1 MTVSLL
7 FPARK
12 IPPGGI
18 FVKEKNGTPGNEK
31 NGRAK
36 KTLLFRPAKPKMNA
50 VECMF
55 YRHKTRGVSK
65 KTKKSEKRP
74 KKAKK
79 GKKKRKKAKKRA
91 KKPVLEKKKQKN
103 GRFSSFFKGTYRE
116 AESMDTAVDFREP
129 DARSA
134 SFQAE
139 RTLFEIR
146 PVLRAYSGLILLG
159 LVLLP
164 FFLIGVVVLF
174 GVFYRVFSR
183 KYRLTS
189 QRLLMER
196 GFLARQMDEVE
207 LYRLKD
213 MTVSQGILQRLFGAG
228 TVTVIS
234 TDDSHP
240 RVLLRAIADPVAI
253 KEQIRQAAGEAR
265 RREGVRTA
273 EFIRS

>member
-1 MTVSLL
+1 
-7 FPARK
+7 
-12 IPPGGI
+12 
-18 FVKEKNGTPGNEK
+18 
-31 NGRAK
+31 
-36 KTLLFRPAKPKMNA
+36 
-50 VECMF
+50 
-55 YRHKTRGVSK
+55 
-65 KTKKSEKRP
+65 
-74 KKAKK
+74 
-79 GKKKRKKAKKRA
+79 
-91 KKPVLEKKKQKN
+91 
-103 GRFSSFFKGTYRE
+103 
-116 AESMDTAVDFREP
+116 MDTAVDFREP
-129 DARSA
+129 DARTA

-164 FFLIGVVVLF
+164 FFLIGVVVLL

-273 EFIRS
+273 EFIHS